1 MKAHVIMHIARLT
14 GVLNLLLL
22 VLALLSNQHI
32 RAVSALSLK
41 QNRRNLLEERAPH
54 LSRVRDVEQLGD
66 MGDDEG
72 CTESNFQQSDSDC
85 SKATN
90 IAQHAAQE
98 AVHAYGTQQC
108 AAAEVAHQVKQQLA
122 DKALIAAKAAEA
134 ALAGKQQMVDQ
145 LESELCE
152 SESALQQEKASIAN
166 TQSHVQAIFR
176 TAQQTQHLLEALQSI
191 VKLAEENLACARAAV
206 NGGQHE
212 MAEKASLIEAAQ
224 RRVDSLIKLLKQAR
238 AELDCIKKSTYKA
251 ICAAAEARQKVNKD
265 RRHSRKRRKTPKRNT
280 DELH

>member
-1 MKAHVIMHIARLT
+1 MHIARLT
-14 GVLNLLLL
+14 GVLKMLLL

-41 QNRRNLLEERAPH
+41 QNRRNLFEERSPQ
-54 LSRVRDVEQLGD
+54 VRDVEQLGD

-108 AAAEVAHQVKQQLA
+108 AAAEVAHQVKLQLA

-152 SESALQQEKASIAN
+152 SESALQQEKGSIAN
-166 TQSHVQAIFR
+166 TQSHVQAIIR

-212 MAEKASLIEAAQ
+212 LAEKASLIDAAQ

-265 RRHSRKRRKTPKRNT
+265 RRHSRKRRKSNRNQKQNT
-280 DELH
+280 DALH

>member
-1 MKAHVIMHIARLT
+1 MHIARLT
-14 GVLNLLLL
+14 GVLKMLLL

-41 QNRRNLLEERAPH
+41 QNRRNLFEERSPQ
-54 LSRVRDVEQLGD
+54 VRDVEQLGD

-108 AAAEVAHQVKQQLA
+108 AAAEVAHQVKLQLA

-152 SESALQQEKASIAN
+152 SESALQQEKGSIAN
-166 TQSHVQAIFR
+166 TQSHVQAIIR

-212 MAEKASLIEAAQ
+212 LAEKASLIDAAQ

-265 RRHSRKRRKTPKRNT
+265 RRHSRKRRKSNRNQKQNI
-280 DELH
+280 DALH